1 MQGQERTV
9 IETMT
14 IQEVYEALSEMG
26 VKTTPYKIRAAI
38 AQGVYPFGV
47 RIQLE
52 RQEFE
57 IYRALFEKWVDER
70 ATIVAG

>member
-1 MQGQERTV
+1 MQGEERVV

-14 IQEVYEALSEMG
+14 VQEVCDTLRDMG
-26 VKTTPYKIRAAI
+26 VKTTPIKIRAGI
-38 AQGVYPFGV
+38 AQGVYPFGI
-47 RIQLE
+47 RIQME
-52 RQEFE
+52 NQEFE